1 MSKHW
6 LKALTLILPTLTGC
20 LYHTRK
26 VQVPKAAA
34 VVQGARGEDLVK
46 QVNEAYAAIH
56 TLTATVEFQ
65 AQVGGSHKG
74 AVTDYTSFRGYIL
87 MEKPGKLR
95 VLGLVPVLHTHAF
108 DLASNGDTFKLL
120 IPPKSKAI
128 VGKAQVTSPTK
139 NALENLRPG
148 LFFDSMLIHSISPE
162 EQIFVTG
169 ESRVFTDPAK
179 KHLVEEPV
187 YDLAIV
193 RRKPNGN
200 ELMLDRVIRFGRAN
214 LLPFEQDIYDSDGN
228 ITTQVLYGPYQ
239 TFGDTRFPGTV
250 TIKRPLDEYQ
260 ITLTIEK
267 LTLNQNLTDD
277 QFELKIP
284 EGIAVQQ
291 LN

>member
-1 MSKHW
+1 MNKHW

-26 VQVPKAAA
+26 VPIPKPAG
-34 VVQGARGEDLVK
+34 VVQSARGAELVK
-46 QVNEAYAAIH
+46 QVNEAYAAIR

-65 AQVGGSHKG
+65 AQVGGAKKG

-128 VGKAQVTSPTK
+128 EGKATVTKPSK

-148 LFFDSMLIHSISPE
+148 LFFDSMLIHSISPDD
-162 EQIFVTG
+162 QIFVTG
-169 ESRVFTDPAK
+169 ESRMFTDASK
-179 KHLVEEPV
+179 KQLLEEPV

-193 RRKPNGN
+193 RRKPDGN
-200 ELMLDRVIRFGRAN
+200 ELMLDRVIRFGRTN
-214 LLPFEQDIYDSDGN
+214 MLPFEQDIYDADGN

-284 EGIAVQQ
+284 EGIPIQQ

>member
-26 VQVPKAAA
+26 VQVPKPAG
-34 VVQGARGEDLVK
+34 VVQGARAEDLVK

-65 AQVGGSHKG
+65 AQVGGARKG

-128 VGKAQVTSPTK
+128 VGKAQLTSPSK

-179 KHLVEEPV
+179 KQLLEEPV

-193 RRKPNGN
+193 RRKANGN

>member
-6 LKALTLILPTLTGC
+6 LRALTLILPTLTGC

-26 VQVPKAAA
+26 VTVPKPAGVA
-34 VVQGARGEDLVK
+34 QSARGEELVK
-46 QVNEAYAAIH
+46 QVNDAYAAIR

-65 AQVGGSHKG
+65 AQVGGAKKG

-128 VGKAQVTSPTK
+128 EGKAQVTKPSK

-148 LFFDSMLIHSISPE
+148 LFFDSMLIHSISPDD
-162 EQIFVTG
+162 QIFVTG
-169 ESRVFTDPAK
+169 ESRVFMDK
-179 KHLVEEPV
+179 ERKQLLEEPV

-193 RRKPNGN
+193 RRKPDGN
-200 ELMLDRVIRFGRAN
+200 ELMLDRVIRFGRTN

-239 TFGDTRFPGTV
+239 TFGNTRFPGTV

-267 LTLNQNLTDD
+267 LTLNQNLTED

-284 EGIAVQQ
+284 EGIPIQQ